1 MHLLRKVQNKIMYRR
16 NIIVGK
22 QLTISLECSNEMVS
36 CLPAMIFLQVFYFP
50 KLENIMCRYE
60 VLFLRFVSKADFS
73 RFVRFYLSTKSTKH
87 KKSNFLIE
95 RNNST

>member
-1 MHLLRKVQNKIMYRR
+1 MPLLRKVQNKIMYTR

-22 QLTISLECSNEMVS
+22 QLTISLECSNEMV
-36 CLPAMIFLQVFYFP
+36 FLQVFYFP